1 MTLRNKHTLGSRN
14 EVLIQRYSTNYTKK
28 TMLTFKEIWDK
39 LHYMQYQLLSNV
51 RQVNVFYEIVLFLS
65 TFLDYGFFL
74 NKFIVGNKKGKKKNE
89 TLIGWNGWYHWDIDQ

>member
-39 LHYMQYQLLSNV
+39 LYYMQYQLLSNV

-65 TFLDYGFFL
+65 TFLDYGFFP
-74 NKFIVGNKKGKKKNE
+74 
-89 TLIGWNGWYHWDIDQ
+89 